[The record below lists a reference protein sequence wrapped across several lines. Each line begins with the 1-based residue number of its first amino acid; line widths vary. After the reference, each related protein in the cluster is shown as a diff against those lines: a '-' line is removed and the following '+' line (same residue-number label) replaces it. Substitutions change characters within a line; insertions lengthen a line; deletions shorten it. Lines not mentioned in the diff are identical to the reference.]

1 MKKKD
6 MALIAV
12 IVVISA
18 VVSLLAS
25 NAIFA
30 SPKNRQQAV
39 EIVQPISSDFAAP
52 DTRYFNSSAI
62 DPTQT
67 ITIGGNANPDPFSA
81 SQ

>member
-1 MKKKD
+1 MKQKD
-6 MALIAV
+6 IALIAV

-18 VVSLLAS
+18 VASLLISKAV
-25 NAIFA
+25 FA
-30 SPKNRQQAV
+30 SPEKRQQAV
-39 EIVQPISSDFAAP
+39 EVVQPISSDFAAP

>member
-1 MKKKD
+1 MKQKD
-6 MALIAV
+6 IALIAV

-18 VVSLLAS
+18 VASLLISKAV
-25 NAIFA
+25 FA
-30 SPKNRQQAV
+30 SPEKRQQPV
-39 EIVQPISSDFAAP
+39 EVVEPISSDFATP